1 MDRGRRAFIALATA
15 GALAGC
21 GSAMGAPSDGEPEPA
36 GTAISSASS
45 SPSSSSPRGPA
56 ARTTPLPRLRP
67 GDKGR
72 QVTRLQEQLDELG
85 YWVGTPDGSY
95 GHVTEQ
101 AVMALQKAAGIERD
115 GVLGPQTIRHLT
127 KGTLP
132 PVSKGRANRVEVDL
146 ERQLLL
152 VVRRGELA
160 HVINTSTGSGEPYTS
175 SAGNPAIAVTPRGT
189 YEVGRVFDGLETAPL
204 GQLHRPRYF
213 HGGYA
218 VHGSGHIPGY
228 PASHGCARV
237 SNAAMDHI
245 WSEDLMEVGSTV
257 VVR

>member
-1 MDRGRRAFIALATA
+1 
-15 GALAGC
+15 
-21 GSAMGAPSDGEPEPA
+21 MGAPTDGDSAPV
-36 GTAISSASS
+36 SSTSSSGSSTPTSS
-45 SPSSSSPRGPA
+45 SPSSSS
-56 ARTTPLPRLRP
+56 TPTQKPLRPLRP
-67 GDKGR
+67 GDRGR
-72 QVTRLQEQLDELG
+72 DVTRLQMELGELG

-95 GHVTEQ
+95 GHVTQQ

-115 GVLGPQTIRHLT
+115 GVLGPRTLKELA

-132 PVSKGRANRVEVDL
+132 PVPKGRANRVEVDI

-152 VVRRGELA
+152 VVQRGELT

-175 SAGNPAIAVTPRGT
+175 SAGNPAVAVTPKGA
-189 YEVGRVFDGLETAPL
+189 YEVGRIFDGPETAPL
-204 GQLHRPRYF
+204 GQLYRPRYF

-245 WSEDLMEVGSTV
+245 WSEGLMEVGSTV